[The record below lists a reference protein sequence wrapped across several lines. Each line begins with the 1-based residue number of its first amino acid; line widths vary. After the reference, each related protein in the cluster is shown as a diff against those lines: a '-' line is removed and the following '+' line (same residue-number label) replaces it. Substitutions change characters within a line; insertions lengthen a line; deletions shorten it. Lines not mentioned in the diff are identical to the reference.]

1 MAIKVFS
8 PTTLVLIILSFL
20 SGCDYIVNLSVK
32 LIRSA
37 YTSLVYKRNYY

>member
-8 PTTLVLIILSFL
+8 PTTLVLIILSIL
-20 SGCDYIVNLSVK
+20 SDATLIMNLGVK